1 MSDFR
6 IKKGVLVEYTGKGGD
21 AVIPDSVT
29 SIGEK
34 AFWVCSNLTSITI
47 PNSVTSIGEW
57 AFAGCSGLTS
67 ISIPDSVT
75 SIGKFA
81 FYGCNGLTDQTGLVI
96 VRGVLYSYE
105 GDAAEIEIPDSVT
118 SIGDEAFEGCSSLTS
133 IALPGSVTS
142 IGDEAFE
149 GCSSLTSIALPDS
162 VTSIGNN
169 AFEGCSSLTGIAL
182 PDSVTSI
189 GNGAFLDCN
198 SLTSINIPD
207 SVMSIGEE
215 AFFGCDGLADQN
227 GMVIIRNVLHY
238 YKGNATS
245 IEIPDTVTSI
255 EIEAFMRCSS
265 LTSITI
271 PNSVTSIGEG
281 AFSGCSSLTSI
292 TIPDSVTSIGEDVFS
307 GCSSLTSITIPDSVT
322 SIGFGAFS
330 YCRSLTS
337 ITIPDSVTSIGYS
350 AFDNCTNLENFTCPS
365 PLASQLKNALLETR
379 TPSIIHFP
387 NISDLSTQFRP
398 NAAVGFA
405 EDNRDCTDENGKAYV
420 KYIKANAAK
429 LAGVAIEHPALFY
442 LMLREKL
449 ISAKDLEA
457 FTKTVQD
464 SGNTELIAAILDYAN
479 SSVSEKDKAKVQQK
493 KETLDTNVTNFLF
506 DAEQIEQ
513 ISGKTFA
520 VTGKLKTF
528 ASRDELKAC
537 LEACGATLT
546 ESLSRNVNY
555 LITNTPDSDTEKNRK
570 AKSLHIRRI
579 TEEQF
584 NKKIGRKVQK

>member
-21 AVIPDSVT
+21 VVIPDSVT

-47 PNSVTSIGEW
+47 PNSVTSIGES

-81 FYGCNGLTDQTGLVI
+81 FCGCNGLTDQTGLVI

-133 IALPGSVTS
+133 IALPDSVTS
-142 IGDEAFE
+142 IGNNAFE

-162 VTSIGNN
+162 VT
-169 AFEGCSSLTGIAL
+169 F
-182 PDSVTSI
+182 I

-207 SVMSIGEE
+207 SVTSIGDEV
-215 AFFGCDGLADQN
+215 FFGCEGLADQN

-271 PNSVTSIGEG
+271 PNSVTSIGKG
-281 AFSGCSSLTSI
+281 A
-292 TIPDSVTSIGEDVFS
+292 FS

-330 YCRSLTS
+330 YCSSLTS

-350 AFDNCTNLENFTCPS
+350 AFDNCTNLEDFTCPS

-429 LAGVAIEHPALFY
+429 LAGLATEHPALFY

-449 ISAKDLEA
+449 ISAKVLDA
-457 FTKTVQD
+457 FTKVVQD
-464 SGNTELIAAILDYAN
+464 SGNTDLIAAILDYAN
-479 SSVSEKDKAKVQQK
+479 SGVSEKDKAKVQQM

-528 ASRDELKAC
+528 ASRDELKVC
-537 LEACGATLT
+537 LDACGATLT
-546 ESLSRNVNY
+546 EKLSYDVNY
-555 LITNTPDSDTEKNRK
+555 LITNTPDSGTAKNRE
-570 AKSLHIRRI
+570 AESLGIPRI
-579 TEEQF
+579 TEAQF
-584 NKKIGRKVQK
+584 NEMVGRKVQK

>member
-1 MSDFR
+1 MSDFQ
-6 IKKGVLVEYTGKGGD
+6 IENGELVEYTGKGGD

-169 AFEGCSSLTGIAL
+169 AFEGCSSLTSIAL

-215 AFFGCDGLADQN
+215 AFFGCEGLADQN

-255 EIEAFMRCSS
+255 GIEAFMRCSS

-281 AFSGCSSLTSI
+281 A
-292 TIPDSVTSIGEDVFS
+292 FS

-449 ISAKDLEA
+449 ISAKDLDA
-457 FTKTVQD
+457 FTAAVQD
-464 SGNTELIAAILDYAN
+464 SGNTELIAAVLDYAN

-513 ISGKTFA
+513 ISGKSFA

-528 ASRDELKAC
+528 ASRDELKVC
-537 LEACGATLT
+537 LDACGATLT
-546 ESLSRNVNY
+546 EKLSYDVNY
-555 LITNTPDSDTEKNRK
+555 LITNTPDSGTEKNRK
-570 AKSLHIRRI
+570 AEKLGIPRI
-579 TEEQF
+579 TEAQF
-584 NKKIGRKVQK
+584 NKMVGRKVQK